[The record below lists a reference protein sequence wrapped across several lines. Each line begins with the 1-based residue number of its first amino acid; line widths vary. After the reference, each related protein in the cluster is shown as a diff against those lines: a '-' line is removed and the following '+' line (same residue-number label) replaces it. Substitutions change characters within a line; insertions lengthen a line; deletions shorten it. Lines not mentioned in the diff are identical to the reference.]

1 MNAEEM
7 QTDQQHDQQ
16 NNQMPPQH
24 EPIQE
29 QPGQLSETQQLINMM
44 QEQMYMMKQTQSSL
58 LAVSSENL
66 QLRQQLA
73 EKSGSNCIVLY

>member
-1 MNAEEM
+1 M
-7 QTDQQHDQQ
+7 QNDQQHDQQ

-58 LAVSSENL
+58 LAASNENL
-66 QLRQQLA
+66 QLR
-73 EKSGSNCIVLY
+73 